1 MFFLRAADEGGP
13 DRAAALTL
21 GMSDPVQE
29 LKKCRPE
36 HLLGLKRTD
45 AYNVR
50 KGEGVDLLNEE
61 AHISS

>member
-1 MFFLRAADEGGP
+1 MRGLRDSDERGP

-29 LKKCRPE
+29 LNKCWPE
-36 HLLGLKRTD
+36 HLLRLKRAD
-45 AYNVR
+45 ADNVGE
-50 KGEGVDLLNEE
+50 GEGVDLLDEE